1 METPHRAARTPPQ
14 IWYALR
20 AHLVLIVVMALLGAA
35 AGAAVALLMPR
46 TYTATASVLVR
57 PLVGNAF
64 SPDGQGS
71 DLTNLETEAQI
82 VTSDQILD
90 TVIAGLP
97 GTIGKR
103 NLANGVTVVV
113 APNTQ
118 ILRVTAQRPQP
129 GIAEDVSSAL
139 AEAYLD
145 YRLERR
151 DDYVDSRRAS
161 LQTRIEAIDAQ
172 LKELRRAGRSVDDPE
187 MRSVAGQLLNLRLQL
202 STLESAESQ
211 PGDVIAVGRA
221 KRSGLTIPL
230 EVAVL
235 GGLLLGVVAGVAL
248 ALLRERRVGTLRTV
262 AAVED
267 LGAPVLARRPGSAD
281 GTSSASPDDAALMV
295 GAVMRRRLTQPAVVA
310 VSGLGDDE
318 GTSGFVADLAGV
330 LAQGRQSVL
339 LIDAHGS
346 SPTPEAG
353 LSEVLANPAT
363 LATVARRSA
372 DGYATLSVGKR
383 PDSGQQSYATARM
396 DEALQVAADNYDWVL
411 VHGAT
416 LDDTLGRSI
425 VAACAHWIPTVV
437 LGRTTREDVEVGL
450 AWAETTG
457 TRTLGVVA
465 VDASGPR
472 RRRAQPE
479 PASGVDD

>member
-1 METPHRAARTPPQ
+1 METPHRAARTAPQ
-14 IWYALR
+14 IGYALR

-35 AGAAVALLMPR
+35 AGAAIALLMPR

-248 ALLRERRVGTLRTV
+248 ALLRERRVGT
-262 AAVED
+262 AAD
-267 LGAPVLARRPGSAD
+267 RRGRRGSRSTRPRPGARLRGRDVVGVPGRRGPDGGGGDAPSAHPA
-281 GTSSASPDDAALMV
+281 G
-295 GAVMRRRLTQPAVVA
+295 RR
-310 VSGLGDDE
+310 GGE
-318 GTSGFVADLAGV
+318 
-330 LAQGRQSVL
+330 
-339 LIDAHGS
+339 
-346 SPTPEAG
+346 
-353 LSEVLANPAT
+353 
-363 LATVARRSA
+363 
-372 DGYATLSVGKR
+372 R
-383 PDSGQQSYATARM
+383 PRG
-396 DEALQVAADNYDWVL
+396 
-411 VHGAT
+411 
-416 LDDTLGRSI
+416 
-425 VAACAHWIPTVV
+425 
-437 LGRTTREDVEVGL
+437 
-450 AWAETTG
+450 
-457 TRTLGVVA
+457 
-465 VDASGPR
+465 
-472 RRRAQPE
+472 
-479 PASGVDD
+479 